1 MTYFSIFSTGDEDIF
16 DHVLTFKGS
25 LEVQGSFVQEIIE
38 EATLF
43 KKKSLI
49 EKLSSH
55 LTSLIERD
63 SPKSNEIELSEK
75 KR

>member
-1 MTYFSIFSTGDEDIF
+1 M
-16 DHVLTFKGS
+16 
-25 LEVQGSFVQEIIE
+25 QGSFVQEIIE

-63 SPKSNEIELSEK
+63 SPKSDEIELSEK